1 MAINIENTH
10 DGYADITATEDEWT
24 GLISIVAFAA
34 SNYDDCE
41 LYLDMPPDD
50 IAELHREVSRHD
62 DLPAPLEKRHVGLL
76 LAAIS
81 RTGNE
86 HVPGLSHEEHAAL
99 VQQMS
104 AFNMLDLFHPDPEAV
119 RAIGRNPGSK

>member
-1 MAINIENTH
+1 MAISIENTH
-10 DGYADITATEDEWT
+10 DGYADITATEDEWS
-24 GLISIVAFAA
+24 GLKSIVSFAA
-34 SNYDDCE
+34 ANYDDCE
-41 LYLDMPPDD
+41 LYLDMTPDD
-50 IAELHREVSRHD
+50 IADLHREVSRHD

-76 LAAIS
+76 LAAVS

-86 HVPGLSHEEHAAL
+86 TVPGLSHEEHAEL

-104 AFNMLDLFHPDPEAV
+104 AFNMLDLFHPDPEAI